1 MPKVYITVY
10 GGFCFSWHVRYLPLK
25 DFFHRI
31 CCLKFFFFLIF
42 IKTKVTTNY
51 RHLSNGL
58 SYEIRSIEKQHPKW
72 LQHVNLETGICSWY
86 SVIFPFKEGLRMSLA
101 YHLFPVDYQ
110 CKFHFFFFSN
120 HIYRIIFLQIVP
132 LKGEKKNP
140 NTLNWKIYRYLIS
153 ES

>member
-1 MPKVYITVY
+1 M
-10 GGFCFSWHVRYLPLK
+10 
-25 DFFHRI
+25 
-31 CCLKFFFFLIF
+31 
-42 IKTKVTTNY
+42 TTNY

-110 CKFHFFFFSN
+110 CKFHFFFFLQQSHLSYN
-120 HIYRIIFLQIVP
+120 IFANRSTKRRKKP
-132 LKGEKKNP
+132 KYFKLKNIPVFDLRKLKKNP
-140 NTLNWKIYRYLIS
+140 NNIRNTFQIY
-153 ES
+153 

>member
-1 MPKVYITVY
+1 MEAFVSPDTWDI
-10 GGFCFSWHVRYLPLK
+10 YLWK
-25 DFFHRI
+25 IFFHRI
-31 CCLKFFFFLIF
+31 CCLKIFFFWIF

-110 CKFHFFFFSN
+110 CKFHFFFLQQSHLSYN
-120 HIYRIIFLQIVP
+120 IFANRST
-132 LKGEKKNP
+132 KRRKKNQI
-140 NTLNWKIYRYLIS
+140 L
-153 ES
+153 